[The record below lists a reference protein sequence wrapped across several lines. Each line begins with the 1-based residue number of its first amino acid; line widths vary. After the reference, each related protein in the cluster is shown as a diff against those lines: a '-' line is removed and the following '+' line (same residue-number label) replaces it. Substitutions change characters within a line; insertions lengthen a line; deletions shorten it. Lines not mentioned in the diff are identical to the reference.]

1 MLDNCI
7 VQLYNTK
14 KEDNTLQKLS
24 DSELKIMEI
33 LWREKSFTA
42 KGIAA
47 ELSNT
52 VGWDKTT
59 TYTILRRCVKKN
71 LIIRKEP
78 NFICEPLISKEQVSS
93 YETKEL
99 IDKMYNGKID
109 NLVAFLLSDVDITDE
124 EISRIKKIIN
134 DLDE

>member
-1 MLDNCI
+1 M
-7 VQLYNTK
+7 
-14 KEDNTLQKLS
+14 QKLS

-42 KGIAA
+42 KDIAA

-52 VGWDKTT
+52 IGWDKTT
-59 TYTILRRCVKKN
+59 TYTMLRRCVKKN
-71 LIIRKEP
+71 LITRKEP
-78 NFICEPLISKEQVSS
+78 NFICEPSISKEQVSS

-99 IDKMYNGKID
+99 IDKMYNGKVG
-109 NLVAFLLSDVDITDE
+109 NLVAFLLNDIDIADE
-124 EISRIKKIIN
+124 EIARVKEIIN

>member
-1 MLDNCI
+1 MIDNCI
-7 VQLYNTK
+7 VQLYNK
-14 KEDNTLQKLS
+14 KGGNTLQKLS

-42 KGIAA
+42 KGIAK

-78 NFICEPLISKEQVSS
+78 NFICEPSISKEQVSS

-99 IDKMYNGKID
+99 IDKMYSGKID
-109 NLVAFLLSDVDITDE
+109 RLVAFLLSDVDITDE
-124 EISRIKKIIN
+124 EIFRIKKMIN
-134 DLDE
+134 DFDE

>member
-1 MLDNCI
+1 M
-7 VQLYNTK
+7 
-14 KEDNTLQKLS
+14 QKLS

-42 KGIAA
+42 KDIAA

-52 VGWDKTT
+52 IGSDKTT
-59 TYTILRRCVKKN
+59 TYTMLRRCVKKN
-71 LIIRKEP
+71 LITRKEP
-78 NFICEPLISKEQVSS
+78 NFICEPSISKEQVSS

-99 IDKMYNGKID
+99 IDKMYNGKVG
-109 NLVAFLLSDVDITDE
+109 NLVAFLLNDIDIADE
-124 EISRIKKIIN
+124 EIARVKEIIN